1 MENKATYIF
10 RGIVIFCILF
20 LSLYGCAMTQKYHV
34 DVDVDSISSPDA
46 DSKKKYILLSGIKD
60 VKDTDLQFDVKDTDL
75 QFIEYTKYIETALI
89 SRGFFKANTIE
100 DANVAIFLVY
110 GMGKPQKNT
119 YSYALPMWGQTGVS
133 SSTTYGS
140 LNTFGNTATYSGTTT
155 YNPTYGITGFVPG
168 SGSYV
173 NYFGFLILDAVD
185 IDEYKKSQKMNQ
197 LWQTT
202 VTSTGSSGDLRLVFP
217 VMVAASKEY
226 LGLNTGKRIQIILS
240 EEDQR
245 VVEIK
250 KVLIDIMRKDN
261 TDNK

>member
-1 MENKATYIF
+1 MENKAAYIF
-10 RGIVIFCILF
+10 KGIVIFCILF
-20 LSLYGCAMTQKYHV
+20 LSLYGCAMTQKYH
-34 DVDVDSISSPDA
+34 VDVDSISSPDA

-60 VKDTDLQFDVKDTDL
+60 VKDTDLQF
-75 QFIEYTKYIETALI
+75 IEYTKYIETALI
-89 SRGFFKANTIE
+89 SRGFSKATTIE

-110 GMGKPQKNT
+110 GIGNPQKNT

-155 YNPTYGITGFVPG
+155 YNPTYGITGFFPV

-173 NYFGFLILDAVD
+173 NYFRFLILDAVD
-185 IDEYKKSQKMNQ
+185 IDEYKKTQKMNQ

-250 KVLIDIMRKDN
+250 KVLMRKDN

>member
-60 VKDTDLQFDVKDTDL
+60 VKDTDLQF
-75 QFIEYTKYIETALI
+75 IEYTKYIETALI

-110 GMGKPQKNT
+110 GMEKPQNNP
-119 YSYALPMWGQTGVS
+119 YRYALPMWGQTGVS

>member
-20 LSLYGCAMTQKYHV
+20 LSLYGCAMTQKYH
-34 DVDVDSISSPDA
+34 VDVDSISSPDA

-110 GMGKPQKNT
+110 GMEKPQNNP
-119 YSYALPMWGQTGVS
+119 YRYALPMWGQTGVS

>member
-34 DVDVDSISSPDA
+34 DVDSISSPDA
-46 DSKKKYILLSGIKD
+46 DSKKKYILLSGIK
-60 VKDTDLQFDVKDTDL
+60 DVKDTDL

-110 GMGKPQKNT
+110 GMEKPQNNP
-119 YSYALPMWGQTGVS
+119 YRYALPMWGQTGVS

-140 LNTFGNTATYSGTTT
+140 LNTFGNTATYSETTT
-155 YNPTYGITGFVPG
+155 YNPTYGITGFSPG

>member
-34 DVDVDSISSPDA
+34 DVDSISSPDA
-46 DSKKKYILLSGIKD
+46 DSKKKYILLSGIK
-60 VKDTDLQFDVKDTDL
+60 DVKDTDL

-110 GMGKPQKNT
+110 GMEKPQNNP
-119 YSYALPMWGQTGVS
+119 YRYALPMWGQTGVS

-168 SGSYV
+168 SDSYV

>member
-10 RGIVIFCILF
+10 RGIVIFCILL
-20 LSLYGCAMTQKYHV
+20 LSLYGCAMTQKYH
-34 DVDVDSISSPDA
+34 VDVDSISSPDA
-46 DSKKKYILLSGIKD
+46 DSKKKYILLSGIK
-60 VKDTDLQFDVKDTDL
+60 DVKDTDL

-110 GMGKPQKNT
+110 GMGKPQNNT

-155 YNPTYGITGFVPG
+155 YNPTYGITGFVPD

-173 NYFGFLILDAVD
+173 NYFGFLILDTVD